1 MSRKKRKKLSSLRK
15 KEKFQ
20 KRAEK
25 DPKRTTTNKINYY
38 SKQLRE
44 LTEEY
49 ELEAVT
55 TKVKR
60 GGLYIERYVKDAD
73 GNVLES
79 IMGSPTDLDN
89 VLHIFFHQKQRH
101 GVRLVYAKIAD
112 GVTRESNDGN
122 TTSVSDIDTNNI
134 RANSKKIKCLFIKT
148 WVFKK
153 VKKPTL

>member
-1 MSRKKRKKLSSLRK
+1 
-15 KEKFQ
+15 
-20 KRAEK
+20 
-25 DPKRTTTNKINYY
+25 
-38 SKQLRE
+38 
-44 LTEEY
+44 
-49 ELEAVT
+49 
-55 TKVKR
+55 
-60 GGLYIERYVKDAD
+60 
-73 GNVLES
+73 
-79 IMGSPTDLDN
+79 MGSPTDLDN
-89 VLHIFFHQKQRH
+89 VLHFTKAETF